1 MTWRADGIRE
11 AIPWGLT
18 LLLLASRLS
27 PVAPLTDPLGG
38 ELPASLQLTVPSA
51 YLVLAPLFTLW
62 DGISMLSMSRLRG
75 FLTGLAGFYVL
86 WRIVRHIRTRPPL
99 RSWRTWLEELGIL
112 LLSLVGLL
120 GFIVAGAI
128 WHRPMLSL
136 TGIPWG
142 YQVVDFH
149 SHTAASHDVGD
160 TWMSGYDLAANL
172 RWHGRAGFNVVFVTD
187 HNVVSRESRA
197 ASHQTAVPSHQTA
210 VPSHQGPVASQ
221 QRLVGQR
228 FGDARPVPCPGI
240 EVSAWQAHIVLL
252 GDTLPIERDPYTR
265 SLAGLLTLLRTSDS
279 SYGSLSL
286 ASLPEYRRSHWER
299 LDTLIQAGLD
309 GFEVVNASPKA
320 NELTRPER
328 DRVVDLARKHDL
340 FVVGVSDSHGWGATS
355 MVWNLVRVPPAR
367 SPETLCTAILARL
380 DQGFPGA
387 QIIERHRLHPDD
399 PWPMWLTPAGVV
411 WETWR
416 SMGRPLAFSWLA
428 WIWVGA
434 GLLNLLRSR
443 ALRAKIARR
452 PAPTPP
458 VTDRE

>member
-1 MTWRADGIRE
+1 MTRRADGIRE
-11 AIPWGLT
+11 AVPWTLT

-27 PVAPLTDPLGG
+27 PVPPLTDPLGG
-38 ELPASLQLTVPSA
+38 ELPASLQLTVPTA

-62 DGISMLSMSRLRG
+62 DGISMLSMSRLYG
-75 FLTGLAGFYVL
+75 FLTGLAGLYAL
-86 WRIVRHIRTRPPL
+86 WRTGRHIRTRPPL
-99 RSWRTWLEELGIL
+99 KSWRTWVEELGIL
-112 LLSLVGLL
+112 LFSLAALL
-120 GFIVAGAI
+120 GFIVGGAM

-187 HNVVSRESRA
+187 HNVVSRE
-197 ASHQTAVPSHQTA
+197 P
-210 VPSHQGPVASQ
+210 PVGSQ
-221 QRLVGQR
+221 ESGEA
-228 FGDARPVPCPGI
+228 GPVPCPGI

-252 GDTLPIERDPYTR
+252 GDTLTIERARYTK

-299 LDTLIQAGLD
+299 LDTLIRAGLD
-309 GFEVVNASPKA
+309 GFEIVNASPKA
-320 NELTRPER
+320 NEITRPER
-328 DRVVDLARKHDL
+328 ERVIHLARKHDL
-340 FVVGVSDSHGWGATS
+340 FVVGVSDSHGWGATN

-387 QIIERHRLHPDD
+387 QIIERHRLRPDD
-399 PWPMWLTPAGVV
+399 GWPMWLTPVGVV

-428 WIWVGA
+428 WIWVMA

-452 PAPTPP
+452 PAPTPGNGL
-458 VTDRE
+458 